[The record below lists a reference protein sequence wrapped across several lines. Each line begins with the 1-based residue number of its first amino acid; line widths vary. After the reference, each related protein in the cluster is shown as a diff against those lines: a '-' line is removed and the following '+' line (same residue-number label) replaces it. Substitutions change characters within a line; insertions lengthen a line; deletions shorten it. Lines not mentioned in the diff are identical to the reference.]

1 MEAPDQD
8 IKTKMGIAKQKKEAG
23 DQAFKAGEVQN
34 ALRGYHEAVLYLTGL
49 TKNMPQGV
57 PGSGIDQATEKKPK
71 TEAEEMLEKIYANM
85 CACHIKRSNW
95 KRAVETA
102 DKASAVIAN
111 ALRSLRPFSAR
122 QALAKNENNPKV
134 LFRKAKALGEQGYF
148 EKAEKILE
156 DLKIK
161 DEADIPTIDAELT
174 RLRAMDKEREKV
186 HNKKFKGFLNREKG
200 SKAEQ
205 D

>member
-1 MEAPDQD
+1 
-8 IKTKMGIAKQKKEAG
+8 
-23 DQAFKAGEVQN
+23 
-34 ALRGYHEAVLYLTGL
+34 
-49 TKNMPQGV
+49 
-57 PGSGIDQATEKKPK
+57 
-71 TEAEEMLEKIYANM
+71 MLEKIYANM

-161 DEADIPTIDAELT
+161 DEAGKHTGAIRNRLWHKASSVLDIPTIDAELT

-186 HNKKFKGFLNREKG
+186 HNKKFKGKSICRRGRRRTLQPLFGPSGFLNREKG